1 MVSAYMKLTRD
12 EAFAIRYHMGF
23 SESNNVTYINNVG
36 KAYEMFPIAF
46 AVSVADMEASY
57 YLEEVGK

>member
-1 MVSAYMKLTRD
+1 
-12 EAFAIRYHMGF
+12 MGF

-57 YLEEVGK
+57 YLEDVGK